1 MRGTLSEIFKPI
13 MGLVRKTFST
23 GYALREFETTSWGRL
38 VEWYRVSLLNCQGQM
53 PPVLFFDRDVGIAL
67 PKALNV
73 LRLPTRVEYHQDH
86 FQQNAHDDC
95 WMAEIGRRGW
105 FAIGHDHHHHT
116 RSLERDA
123 IRDYSIGC
131 FYLWGG
137 DKPRYEKMRC
147 FLSAYPNIIRAIHTT
162 GRPFVYRIDKQG
174 NLHNLDLGISGP

>member
-1 MRGTLSEIFKPI
+1 MVSGVPIELPGTD
-13 MGLVRKTFST
+13 
-23 GYALREFETTSWGRL
+23 A
-38 VEWYRVSLLNCQGQM
+38 
-53 PPVLFFDRDVGIAL
+53 PVLFFDRDVGIAL

-86 FQQNAHDDC
+86 FQQDVHDDC

-105 FAIGHDHHHHT
+105 FSIGHDHHHHT

-147 FLSAYPNIIRAIHTT
+147 FLSAYPNIIEAIHTT